1 MKKFLGTKEIIE
13 GKIPYS
19 FWLSVGYAYVKC
31 EAGEAFQHLL
41 FQTDI
46 RDCDRYPWIMKSLSA
61 ADSLSQ
67 DRMNTTIQRWK
78 KKIMLYFT

>member
-31 EAGEAFQHLL
+31 EAGEAFQRLL
-41 FQTDI
+41 FQTDF
-46 RDCDRYPWIMKSLSA
+46 RDCDRYP
-61 ADSLSQ
+61 
-67 DRMNTTIQRWK
+67 
-78 KKIMLYFT
+78 